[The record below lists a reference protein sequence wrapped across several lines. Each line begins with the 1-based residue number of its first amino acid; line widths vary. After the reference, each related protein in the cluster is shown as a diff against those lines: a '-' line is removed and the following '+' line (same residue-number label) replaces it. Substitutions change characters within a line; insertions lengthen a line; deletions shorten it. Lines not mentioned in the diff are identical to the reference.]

1 MAMSKKPHKQQ
12 RGIFV
17 AFFVVGL
24 ISILCLFGGCG
35 YTFHGGGSVLP
46 PDVTKVMIPMV
57 ENNSTEPGLGAIVT
71 EALRDQFERF
81 GALSVV
87 DSYGEAD
94 AVLDAK
100 ILEINRATRAVTSNT
115 DTALQ
120 YNTTLTLA
128 AELRRVSGP
137 VLWRNPNVAA
147 MKSFGTTSNAVV
159 TSSVDFAS
167 GSLGGSDL
175 ASLDDREV
183 GRGQEREALMVLAE
197 DIARIIYY
205 EAVAPDF

>member
-100 ILEINRATRAVTSNT
+100 ILEIKNN
-115 DTALQ
+115 
-120 YNTTLTLA
+120 YTTT
-128 AELRRVSGP
+128 
-137 VLWRNPNVAA
+137 
-147 MKSFGTTSNAVV
+147 
-159 TSSVDFAS
+159 
-167 GSLGGSDL
+167 
-175 ASLDDREV
+175 
-183 GRGQEREALMVLAE
+183 
-197 DIARIIYY
+197 
-205 EAVAPDF
+205 

>member
-1 MAMSKKPHKQQ
+1 MIMSSRLRVRQLTVSFY
-12 RGIFV
+12 GVVAILLIV
-17 AFFVVGL
+17 AFMVT
-24 ISILCLFGGCG
+24 GCG

-46 PDVTKVMIPMV
+46 PDVTKVVIPMV

-81 GALSVV
+81 GALTVV
-87 DSYGEAD
+87 DNYGEAD
-94 AVLDAK
+94 AVLDAR
-100 ILEINRATRAVTSNT
+100 ILEVSRNTRAVTSNT

-128 AELRRVSGP
+128 AGLRRVTGP
-137 VLWRNPNVAA
+137 VLWRNPSVAA
-147 MKSFGTTSNAVV
+147 AKSFGTTSGAVV

-167 GSLGGSDL
+167 GSLGGADL

-183 GRGQEREALMVLAE
+183 GRGQEREALMTLAE
-197 DIARIIYY
+197 DVARTIYY